1 MKIGIL
7 CHSSVGGSARIG
19 TELACELSERGHRV
33 HLFAR
38 TRPFGFDPRTTRVQ
52 VHAVLPDHVMEVAP
66 DRLWTS
72 WPPDQ
77 IRHLLAGICSVLDS
91 EGLDILHFHYALPF
105 AFVLE
110 RLRIRLGA
118 RTPVLVGTLHGTD
131 VSVHG
136 ADPFTAP
143 LLTRALACLD
153 AVTTVSHAHARLATR
168 LLRLSEPPMVIP
180 DFVDLARFELP
191 RGVPTEPPL
200 RRRPRIAHV
209 SNFRPVKNPELLAQT
224 FVAVARSVDAELWL
238 IGDGEGLAS
247 ARRVLDAAGLAGR
260 VRHWGFREDVAPILQ
275 RCDLLLVTSDQES
288 FCLAALEAMACGV
301 PVVGRRLGGLPEVVQ
316 DGESGLL
323 VSSDQPLALAEAVI
337 AALRAGPRRRAMQAA
352 ARRRSHMFARRRI
365 VAHYEALYMRLLA
378 QAWADRAFQV
388 NVWRRQERY
397 ELA

>member
-19 TELACELSERGHRV
+19 TELACELSELGHRV

-38 TRPFGFDPRTTRVQ
+38 SRPFGLKARPARLC
-52 VHAVLPDHVMEVAP
+52 VHTVLPDHVMEGAP

-77 IRHLLAGICSVLDS
+77 IQRLLARICSVLDF
-91 EGLDILHFHYALPF
+91 EGLDVLHFHYALPF

-110 RLRIRLGA
+110 TLSMRLGA
-118 RTPVLVGTLHGTD
+118 GTPVLVGTLHGTD

-136 ADPFTAP
+136 ADPLTAP
-143 LLTRALACLD
+143 LLTRALARLD
-153 AVTTVSHAHARLATR
+153 AVTTVSHAHARLATE
-168 LLRLSEPPMVIP
+168 LLRLGEPPLVIP
-180 DFVDLARFELP
+180 DFVDLARF
-191 RGVPTEPPL
+191 VQAHVAPTEPSR

-247 ARRVLDAAGLAGR
+247 ARRILHAAGLAGR
-260 VRHWGFREDVAPILQ
+260 VRHWGLHADVAPILQ

-316 DGESGLL
+316 HGESGLL
-323 VSSDQPLALAEAVI
+323 VPSDQPLALAEAVI
-337 AALRAGPRRRAMQAA
+337 GRA
-352 ARRRSHMFARRRI
+352 H
-365 VAHYEALYMRLLA
+365 V
-378 QAWADRAFQV
+378 
-388 NVWRRQERY
+388 
-397 ELA
+397 